1 MLWFHRSAKGWGTLA
16 QTCGE
21 CLETPVFI
29 VAAVAL
35 FGGLALLNYWQP
47 SAVVGWIALVVGL
60 HFFGLARLWKSGSAE
75 INLLALG
82 LTILRVV
89 GIVALVS
96 GVGSGVG
103 LLASSLKG
111 AISLF
116 IRRQPHS

>member
-1 MLWFHRSAKGWGTLA
+1 MA

-60 HFFGLARLWKSGSAE
+60 
-75 INLLALG
+75 
-82 LTILRVV
+82 
-89 GIVALVS
+89 
-96 GVGSGVG
+96 
-103 LLASSLKG
+103 LASSLKG
-111 AISLF
+111 AISSF
-116 IRRQPHS
+116 IRRQPNS